1 MLPMRETQR
10 EERIIIIM
18 NGSGWS
24 WWCRAVGMN
33 IQWQLTWSV
42 GMVCWHGLLTWSVVL
57 TGGDSVEE
65 QEDPEEE
72 DPYMRPSEFEE
83 DEKIYEFLVKTAK
96 PKVTASSIQCLQIS
110 LTTIWLAACGN
121 RNRSLQTSKAPL
133 ENQAQGTNLFA
144 SYCCLLPDSSKG
156 RWWWLTGLIITTR
169 LTLSVLLT
177 LLFSLLLLT
186 PVLGVCGL
194 TS

>member
-1 MLPMRETQR
+1 
-10 EERIIIIM
+10 
-18 NGSGWS
+18 
-24 WWCRAVGMN
+24 
-33 IQWQLTWSV
+33 
-42 GMVCWHGLLTWSVVL
+42 MVCWHGLLTWSVDMVCCL
-57 TGGDSVEE
+57 DWWWQCWGARGPWGRGSVHETE
-65 QEDPEEE
+65 RIWGRRKDLWVSCEDCETKGNC
-72 DPYMRPSEFEE
+72 F
-83 DEKIYEFLVKTAK
+83 I
-96 PKVTASSIQCLQIS
+96 QIS
-110 LTTIWLAACGN
+110 LTTIWFAACGN